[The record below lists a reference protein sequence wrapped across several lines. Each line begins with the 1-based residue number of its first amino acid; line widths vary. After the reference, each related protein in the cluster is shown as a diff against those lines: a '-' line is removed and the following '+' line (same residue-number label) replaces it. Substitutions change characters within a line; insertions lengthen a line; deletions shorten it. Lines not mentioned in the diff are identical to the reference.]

1 MSPQKFKTSGN
12 PAGPEFSLAGVKLA
26 GDSGMLELMDDLG
39 RAETVREGLQI
50 IAEEVARAGR

>member
-26 GDSGMLELMDDLG
+26 GDSGMLELMDNLG
-39 RAETVREGLQI
+39 RREGLQI
-50 IAEEVARAGR
+50 IAEEVTRAGR